1 MDYSAECFF
10 CAHVFV
16 ATEHTSSQA
25 ASVGPCFIQLR
36 GSALGERA
44 ADNIARFKLPYHSPE
59 QDGEANVTRIRGKVI
74 NWPVL
79 TGVLDNCWQTLT
91 YISHRCRRFALVIL
105 SETDVFPVSG

>member
-1 MDYSAECFF
+1 ML
-10 CAHVFV
+10 
-16 ATEHTSSQA
+16 TSLWQRNIPVLRLRLEA
-25 ASVGPCFIQLR
+25 ASVGPCFVQLR

-44 ADNIARFKLPYHSPE
+44 ADNIARSKLPYHSPE

-91 YISHRCRRFALVIL
+91 YISHRCRRFAFVIL
-105 SETDVFPVSG
+105 SETGVFPILG